1 MRLHDVAF
9 VVRTT
14 GMALIVTAT
23 TTTLLPRRYLLE
35 SSMFESHDGVR
46 ASYRIRRSGLMK
58 FSRAL
63 RQKGIASISVH
74 AGEGKS
80 A

>member
-1 MRLHDVAF
+1 VSLCCSYHRDGFHSSSDDNDITSSSL
-9 VVRTT
+9 
-14 GMALIVTAT
+14 
-23 TTTLLPRRYLLE
+23 LLE

-46 ASYRIRRSGLMK
+46 ASCTMRRSGLMK